1 MSSVKHK
8 KMAGM
13 RYPFHGGLQSSF
25 LEVVRKGIYMIRV
38 KNKYVVDCS
47 MCKGI

>member
-38 KNKYVVDCS
+38 KNKYVIDCFNV
-47 MCKGI
+47 